1 MKRISAPHTVD
12 KPRFQRAV
20 QTTLRAALKRSSS
33 ALSSPI
39 HVSKEGSIK
48 PWCDQLK
55 RQLFEAE
62 YLADEDSV
70 FVPARLLTNSENNF
84 ITLTETT
91 LNGIYTCR

>member
-1 MKRISAPHTVD
+1 M
-12 KPRFQRAV
+12 
-20 QTTLRAALKRSSS
+20 
-33 ALSSPI
+33 
-39 HVSKEGSIK
+39 K
-48 PWCDQLK
+48 PWCDQFK

-91 LNGIYTCR
+91 LNGIYTCRNPNTDQGRGSERLCGPGMARLGRLCPGGIL